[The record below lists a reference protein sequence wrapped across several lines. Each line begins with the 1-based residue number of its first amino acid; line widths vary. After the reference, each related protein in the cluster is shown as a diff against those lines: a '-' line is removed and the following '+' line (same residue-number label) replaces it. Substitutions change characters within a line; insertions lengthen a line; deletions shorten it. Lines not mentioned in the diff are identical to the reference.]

1 MRPAAGRRAAP
12 TREEIELWRAVLH
25 DVRPLPGRSAPPP
38 KPAPAAAAPDPVPE
52 GEPAAPRQARR
63 RAAPRPLALP
73 ELDWQGAPGL
83 DKRSTE
89 RLKRGQMPIEA
100 RLDLHG
106 MTQDEAHAALGGFL
120 TRCEA
125 RGLRCVLVIT
135 GKGFRRLGETGG
147 LGVLRSAVPRWL
159 NEAPN
164 RARVL
169 AFSAAQ
175 PQHGGGGALYVLL
188 RRRR

>member
-1 MRPAAGRRAAP
+1 MRAASGRRAAP
-12 TREEIELWRAVLH
+12 TREEIELWRAVLR
-25 DVRPLPGRSAPPP
+25 DVHPLPGRAKPPPAAAPPAP
-38 KPAPAAAAPDPVPE
+38 EPEPERETAPAATP
-52 GEPAAPRQARR
+52 RR
-63 RAAPRPLALP
+63 RAAPRPLPLP
-73 ELDWQGAPGL
+73 ELDSHHAPGL
-83 DKRSTE
+83 DKRSAE
-89 RLKRGQMPIEA
+89 RLKRGQLPIEA

-106 MTQDEAHAALGGFL
+106 LTQDEAHSALLGFL
-120 TRCEA
+120 GRCET

-135 GKGFRRLGETGG
+135 GKGFRKLGETGG
-147 LGVLRSAVPRWL
+147 PGVLKSAVPRWL

-169 AFSAAQ
+169 AFAAAQ

>member
-1 MRPAAGRRAAP
+1 MRDVTPLSETAPEPDAAPAAETPRISRPRA
-12 TREEIELWRAVLH
+12 
-25 DVRPLPGRSAPPP
+25 SN
-38 KPAPAAAAPDPVPE
+38 PAPAK
-52 GEPAAPRQARR
+52 
-63 RAAPRPLALP
+63 LLP
-73 ELDWQGAPGL
+73 ELAPDAAPGL
-83 DKRSTE
+83 DRRSAE
-89 RLKRGQMPIEA
+89 RLKRGQLPIEA

-106 MTQDEAHAALGGFL
+106 LTQEEAHSALLGFL
-120 TRCEA
+120 ASAEA

-135 GKGFRRLGETGG
+135 GKGFRKLGETGG
-147 LGVLRSAVPRWL
+147 LGILKSAVPRWL

>member
-12 TREEIELWRAVLH
+12 TREEIELWRAVLR
-25 DVRPLPGRSAPPP
+25 DVHPLPGRTRPPPAASPAPPEPAPIPEPVAPPP
-38 KPAPAAAAPDPVPE
+38 
-52 GEPAAPRQARR
+52 RR
-63 RAAPRPLALP
+63 RAEPRPVPLP
-73 ELDWQGAPGL
+73 ELNSHNAPGL
-83 DKRSTE
+83 DKRSAE
-89 RLKRGQMPIEA
+89 RLKRGQLPIEA

-106 MTQDEAHAALGGFL
+106 LTQEEAHSALLGFL
-120 TRCEA
+120 ASSEA